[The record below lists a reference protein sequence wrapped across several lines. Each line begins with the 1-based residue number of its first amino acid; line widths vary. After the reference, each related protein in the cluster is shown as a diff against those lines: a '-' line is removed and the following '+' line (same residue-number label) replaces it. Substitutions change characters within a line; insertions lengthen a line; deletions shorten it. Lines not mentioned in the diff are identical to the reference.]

1 VRSTSP
7 LVTKIK
13 INGPA
18 LKARNSISALQASTL
33 FLMCLTRGDAL
44 RACPWLLYCAPSAL
58 ALAPAFYSTPSALRS
73 HLFSIPRLRRF
84 ALAPRI
90 GIVLAHTSH
99 LHVSRHSILNLT
111 LKGFASLLTHSGFI
125 GVFTLPIPRVLAAL
139 EPWAEISQRLRRTF
153 EADAPRTGIAF
164 ADTSHLHVRCAP
176 FEFDFQAIEA
186 SLVFN
191 SNAAH
196 R

>member
-1 VRSTSP
+1 MRSYVAP
-7 LVTKIK
+7 GNEIK

-99 LHVSRHSILNLT
+99 LHVSRQFNF
-111 LKGFASLLTHSGFI
+111 KFNRE
-125 GVFTLPIPRVLAAL
+125 RVCLAIN
-139 EPWAEISQRLRRTF
+139 PFRVHRRFYSSYTQ
-153 EADAPRTGIAF
+153 G
-164 ADTSHLHVRCAP
+164 SRCARTLGLKLANAFGVLLKLTP
-176 FEFDFQAIEA
+176 HAQA
-186 SLVFN
+186 LYL
-191 SNAAH
+191 H
-196 R
+196 TLHTCT